1 MLMGLTSTS
10 PTSATLS
17 TSNGLT
23 CRTGLYGRI
32 RLLFWR
38 MSRGPNRDPVRY
50 DVPPS
55 NGMPKSAAS
64 SPGSSRVWGRRM
76 KVAGWANL
84 GERNES
90 AGRKSGILTLHAWM
104 HRDSSTRPHAP
115 SPVQSLRG
123 RVLSCHCEARSVFCH
138 CEERS
143 DEAISGQGD
152 RHAPPGLAMTE
163 SNQCEAR
170 RPFRHCEA
178 RPPFRHCEARRAEAI
193 SWTKEIPSLRSQ

>member
-1 MLMGLTSTS
+1 M
-10 PTSATLS
+10 SA
-17 TSNGLT
+17 GPH
-23 CRTGLYGRI
+23 
-32 RLLFWR
+32 
-38 MSRGPNRDPVRY
+38 RGPVRY

-55 NGMPKSAAS
+55 NGTPKSAAS

-90 AGRKSGILTLHAWM
+90 AGRKSGILILHAWM
-104 HRDSSTRPHAP
+104 HRDYSTRPRAP

-152 RHAPPGLAMTE
+152 RHALHPTWCRARDDRRESLRGPSSLSSLRGPSSLSSLRGPSSLSSLRGPKGRSNLLHEGDCVASLAMTIWANE
-163 SNQCEAR
+163 SWHSQL
-170 RPFRHCEA
+170 
-178 RPPFRHCEARRAEAI
+178 
-193 SWTKEIPSLRSQ
+193 LRTGR

>member
-90 AGRKSGILTLHAWM
+90 AGRKSGIFILHAWM
-104 HRDSSTRPHAP
+104 HRDYSTRPRAP
-115 SPVQSLRG
+115 SPLPSLRG
-123 RVLSCHCEARSVFCH
+123 AQPRGNLQARGSPRHF
-138 CEERS
+138 
-143 DEAISGQGD
+143 GD
-152 RHAPPGLAMTE
+152 RDD
-163 SNQCEAR
+163 R
-170 RPFRHCEA
+170 
-178 RPPFRHCEARRAEAI
+178 
-193 SWTKEIPSLRSQ
+193 